1 MESHARINFTA
12 LEVQNCLAFSS
23 DLILDAR
30 GSLTRIFERN
40 SMFAA
45 FEIVEVSIVS
55 NPLAGTLR
63 GLHFQSEPHAENK
76 IIQCVSGRAFDVVLD
91 IRKESNTYK
100 KFIGVEIGP
109 NCRYQ
114 GLYVPAG
121 CAHGYLTLEPNTS
134 LTYFMDH
141 AYLPEKSRGIRWDDA
156 TWSIDWPLK
165 PSIVSQQDLDWP
177 VLEP

>member
-1 MESHARINFTA
+1 MESHSRMNFTA

-91 IRKESNTYK
+91 IRKESNTYHL
-100 KFIGVEIGP
+100 
-109 NCRYQ
+109 YQ
-114 GLYVPAG
+114 R
-121 CAHGYLTLEPNTS
+121 H
-134 LTYFMDH
+134 H
-141 AYLPEKSRGIRWDDA
+141 
-156 TWSIDWPLK
+156 
-165 PSIVSQQDLDWP
+165 
-177 VLEP
+177 